1 MDESDSEIKMSS
13 DGQNEP
19 EKTKISAKGEP
30 IKEFSLDLDEDGIW
44 RTGPYSNKFSVK
56 TMKDIIENCVTSS
69 NLTDFR
75 LPVFSEPSVKFA
87 KFRNEDH
94 KLCDGLS
101 WWKTTNGRKIR
112 PRPRKI
118 EYDGCSYRY
127 YNCINPN
134 DDAFK
139 KFEIYPEK
147 EEFFFVVYVSQNG
160 RMDYDVLK
168 SSKPNRLTEAECQL
182 IHRSLK
188 GRTVKGA
195 FEDLKSGALNFSTRQ
210 IRNQMKYQPDC
221 VKSKRGRVSVTTP
234 ESLASFGTENGFRLF
249 SSDNQF
255 GAIYLDSDTLNLY
268 MNSLPTK
275 QTVLEYRKL
284 LTGCEDWTSEEVNDF
299 LSCYSP
305 TANSGIIKHMAGQLQ
320 IDSTFDLSDCVVTT
334 ISGDIGDFTSRCSGK
349 IRHVLLGFMISSS
362 KNALNHK
369 SFAREI
375 DDFFLQVDPM
385 RKKSIPSLM
394 TDGEESFKYYSKMK
408 YLEDTQVL
416 RCLVHRR
423 NNLTFIQSKKNI
435 SQSDLNKIFGRQIGD
450 EVENGIFN
458 VMSSEAMEAEIV
470 KCNFAP
476 ALKKWLLD
484 RKEDLFS
491 THSLRSRLM
500 AGLLLNYASTNR
512 IENLN
517 SRIKIAIPRKLNGR
531 TCLDK
536 LLEFIEDEKK
546 EFCKSILTGKSE
558 LIRYAN
564 FKKTGILSAQSQVKA
579 LQKHGFRT
587 FSLSHVFEMPKTVW
601 RSVPKQ
607 MKIGEVFN
615 KNVIYHKSG
624 QYLVEKDDK
633 SFFVVKTTETNI
645 ECKDPKCASKPAITC
660 SHVFAVLST
669 LPTKKCQEVLNIREK
684 FLISLSRSL
693 QIKSINDGKDAKRY
707 PNRKYS
713 KRSHNNGGRTV
724 SEFKKVNRNV
734 SGESESGDDERKA
747 DGNISSDEE
756 NDSDCDVNSLNSKP
770 NVFDESRDI
779 VEDEIN
785 CNSNDEHVNLVLD
798 PSVDHLNSHD
808 SCMDLSDDPRKY
820 DSDSDQENDI
830 FGYQNVNPVP
840 KPSNRVSND
849 HSSQI
854 DLRDVLG
861 EKGSR
866 KPESDSEEV
875 TDVSTGQHV
884 KPMSLKEKFPIGY
897 MHRLSDDSDDSETK
911 DTETTPEDCPSPPR
925 KKSKRNSGPPSR
937 YQASFK

>member
-19 EKTKISAKGEP
+19 EKTKISAQGEP

-500 AGLLLNYASTNR
+500 AGLLLNY
-512 IENLN
+512 
-517 SRIKIAIPRKLNGR
+517 
-531 TCLDK
+531 
-536 LLEFIEDEKK
+536 
-546 EFCKSILTGKSE
+546 
-558 LIRYAN
+558 
-564 FKKTGILSAQSQVKA
+564 
-579 LQKHGFRT
+579 
-587 FSLSHVFEMPKTVW
+587 
-601 RSVPKQ
+601 
-607 MKIGEVFN
+607 
-615 KNVIYHKSG
+615 
-624 QYLVEKDDK
+624 
-633 SFFVVKTTETNI
+633 
-645 ECKDPKCASKPAITC
+645 
-660 SHVFAVLST
+660 
-669 LPTKKCQEVLNIREK
+669 
-684 FLISLSRSL
+684 
-693 QIKSINDGKDAKRY
+693 
-707 PNRKYS
+707 
-713 KRSHNNGGRTV
+713 
-724 SEFKKVNRNV
+724 
-734 SGESESGDDERKA
+734 ES
-747 DGNISSDEE
+747 N
-756 NDSDCDVNSLNSKP
+756 
-770 NVFDESRDI
+770 
-779 VEDEIN
+779 
-785 CNSNDEHVNLVLD
+785 
-798 PSVDHLNSHD
+798 
-808 SCMDLSDDPRKY
+808 
-820 DSDSDQENDI
+820 
-830 FGYQNVNPVP
+830 
-840 KPSNRVSND
+840 
-849 HSSQI
+849 
-854 DLRDVLG
+854 
-861 EKGSR
+861 
-866 KPESDSEEV
+866 
-875 TDVSTGQHV
+875 
-884 KPMSLKEKFPIGY
+884 
-897 MHRLSDDSDDSETK
+897 
-911 DTETTPEDCPSPPR
+911 
-925 KKSKRNSGPPSR
+925 
-937 YQASFK
+937 

>member
-188 GRTVKGA
+188 GRTYPP
-195 FEDLKSGALNFSTRQ
+195 
-210 IRNQMKYQPDC
+210 NQKPDE
-221 VKSKRGRVSVTTP
+221 VSAGLCEVEEGP
-234 ESLASFGTENGFRLF
+234 H
-249 SSDNQF
+249 NQF

-770 NVFDESRDI
+770 NVFDESGDI

-820 DSDSDQENDI
+820 DSDSDEENDI

-861 EKGSR
+861 EK
-866 KPESDSEEV
+866 V
-875 TDVSTGQHV
+875 
-884 KPMSLKEKFPIGY
+884 LEK
-897 MHRLSDDSDDSETK
+897 
-911 DTETTPEDCPSPPR
+911 
-925 KKSKRNSGPPSR
+925 
-937 YQASFK
+937 A

>member
-19 EKTKISAKGEP
+19 EKTKISAQGEP

-476 ALKKWLLD
+476 ALKK
-484 RKEDLFS
+484 
-491 THSLRSRLM
+491 
-500 AGLLLNYASTNR
+500 
-512 IENLN
+512 
-517 SRIKIAIPRKLNGR
+517 
-531 TCLDK
+531 C
-536 LLEFIEDEKK
+536 
-546 EFCKSILTGKSE
+546 
-558 LIRYAN
+558 
-564 FKKTGILSAQSQVKA
+564 
-579 LQKHGFRT
+579 
-587 FSLSHVFEMPKTVW
+587 
-601 RSVPKQ
+601 
-607 MKIGEVFN
+607 
-615 KNVIYHKSG
+615 
-624 QYLVEKDDK
+624 
-633 SFFVVKTTETNI
+633 
-645 ECKDPKCASKPAITC
+645 
-660 SHVFAVLST
+660 FAVLST

-770 NVFDESRDI
+770 NVFDESGDI
-779 VEDEIN
+779 VEDEIS

-820 DSDSDQENDI
+820 DSDSDEENDI